1 MISLQEEIESLQEE
15 GRIYEIVDLILYKG
29 ACRKLKPG
37 WSKKLLASL
46 EMNNFR
52 ETSDTIK
59 PGELIDYIELY
70 KTYRIFLT
78 MIFINITYNTE

>member
-1 MISLQEEIESLQEE
+1 MQEEIEFLQEE
-15 GRIYEIVDLILYKG
+15 GRFYEIVDLILYKG

-46 EMNNFR
+46 KMNKFKHF
-52 ETSDTIK
+52 SDAVT
-59 PGELIDYIELY
+59 PSELIDYIELY